1 MVLSLQGLP
10 VMSMRRARDL
20 LLVFAV
26 GAAFLGACS
35 SGGTSTTGDAAT
47 ACGTA
52 NCAPGQV
59 CVRMQTVGGGQICP
73 GDGGTC
79 PGGYE
84 LNSNG
89 CCEMIPSWS
98 CVARPSGCGATLTC
112 ACAQTTLCGGG
123 QSCTMPR
130 DNEIDC
136 TLLAP

>member
-1 MVLSLQGLP
+1 VVLSLQGL
-10 VMSMRRARDL
+10 SMTIGRARDL
-20 LLVFAV
+20 LLVCAAT
-26 GAAFLGACS
+26 AAFLGACS
-35 SGGTSTTGDAAT
+35 SGGSTTGDAAT
-47 ACGTA
+47 ACGTS

-59 CVRMQTVGGGQICP
+59 CVRMQTVGGAQNCP
-73 GDGGTC
+73 EDGGTC

-84 LNSNG
+84 LNSSG

-112 ACAQTTLCGGG
+112 ACAQTTLCSGGE
-123 QSCTMPR
+123 SCTMPR